1 MMPNKVPVV
10 NKPEYTIWLENYQN
24 IATFIHAD
32 VRKYNK
38 AVKIEFGEDL
48 KKLLALHNFPLYALT
63 HPDNHKLKKFMA
75 LYGLVLDHEPICN
88 DNVKRQVYRLD
99 RR

>member
-1 MMPNKVPVV
+1 MTPNKVPVI
-10 NKPEYTIWLENYQN
+10 NKHEYTIWLENYQN

-38 AVKIEFGEDL
+38 TVRAEFGEDL
-48 KKLLALHNFPLYALT
+48 DKLVELHNFPLYVLT
-63 HPDNHKLKKFMA
+63 EKDNHKLRKFMA
-75 LYGLVLDHEPICN
+75 MYRFKFDHEPICN
-88 DNVKRQVYRLD
+88 DGVKRLVYRLD